1 MQSMTGDEERLA
13 LPIGVDDFKEVREN
27 GYYFVD
33 KTELISDIL
42 RDRAKV
48 FLFTRPRRFGKSLN
62 LSMLDAFFNLRY
74 AGNTWFDGLKISSRS
89 ETEDHKNTY
98 PVICLNMKDL
108 NDSNFEEFLMDFRC
122 EIEKTYSYFEY
133 LSEIENAPSIL
144 CRNYGDIFSGNSNI
158 ALLKRS
164 VVVLCEMLELHHG
177 KKPIILIDEYD
188 HPINGSYGKDAY
200 ESIME
205 FLKGFY
211 SLTLKS
217 NSHMSFAALTGV
229 MQIAKEGIFSGL
241 NNLKVDNIFGI
252 KFDERYGFTASE
264 VEELCSYYGRPEKF
278 EEAKEWYDGYR
289 FGSADIYNPWS
300 VLNYID
306 SDFVPG
312 KYWAGTSGNDIIDT
326 LLKTSDDK
334 IFEDLSILGNGGTVS
349 KSLSATV
356 AMGDLKN
363 RPAAIFSVLAVAGY
377 LNAVPAGEDSFDLS
391 IPNREMYSVFYDH
404 ISAFIFNGETDPYAG
419 FLNALEAGDAAKV
432 QEVLYNILSENY
444 PFLLLK
450 DEGDY
455 HLILATMVLGRK
467 GRYTVTVDRES
478 GNGRH
483 DIIMKTRY
491 PRYPNIVVEVKKTG
505 KDSEA
510 ESERLAHEALEQIGQ
525 KDYCKGLTGRT
536 FLYGIS
542 FNSKKATVLFEETRL

>member
-108 NDSNFEEFLMDFRC
+108 NDSDFSEFISDFKLTIRSVFRNFRYILDSETVPGDLIEDFR
-122 EIEKTYSYFEY
+122 
-133 LSEIENAPSIL
+133 N
-144 CRNYGDIFSGNSNI
+144 
-158 ALLKRS
+158 ALLGNLDVSSAKRS
-164 VVVLCEMLELHHG
+164 VVMLCEILELHHG

-356 AMGDLKN
+356 AMGDLESE
-363 RPAAIFSVLAVAGY
+363 PDAIFSVLAVAGY
-377 LNAVPAGEDSFDLS
+377 LNAVPSGEDSFDLS

-404 ISAFIFNGETDPYAG
+404 IRKFVFCGRKDSYAG